1 MEMTC
6 WGCIIF
12 RKLGGNLHIKH
23 VIVLSSIIEH
33 STLVSNLLYK
43 EATKQ
48 IEDFDSVTEIIAW
61 SDCGPHYKSYDHCAG
76 WTGDFVE
83 APPNR
88 TVLLCFLEKSMGR
101 GRLMVF
107 LEKWKIGSAISSQRK
122 DCHCGW
128 DGKSSPFLCKPG

>member
-1 MEMTC
+1 M
-6 WGCIIF
+6 
-12 RKLGGNLHIKH
+12 
-23 VIVLSSIIEH
+23 IVLSSIIEH

-88 TVLLCFLEKSMGR
+88 TVLLCF
-101 GRLMVF
+101 F
-107 LEKWKIGSAISSQRK
+107 
-122 DCHCGW
+122 
-128 DGKSSPFLCKPG
+128 